1 MRAKTPMRICAEF
14 VGLLLACAIAAVP
27 TFAQRNWHQGDAW
40 LKWKESARESYVF
53 GYFNGYSNRNGKS
66 CEPTQKAWQKEINTA
81 VVAKTITDYYR
92 RYPEDREIDIAE
104 VIEQL
109 GNGLTIEQIHNYPF
123 PRHKLPASKVSG
135 K

>member
-1 MRAKTPMRICAEF
+1 MGAKTPVRTRSEF
-14 VGLLLACAIAAVP
+14 VVLLLACAIAAFP
-27 TFAQRNWHQGDAW
+27 TFAQRGWHQGDTW

-53 GYFNGYSNRNGKS
+53 GYFNGYSNRHDET
-66 CEPTQKAWQKEINTA
+66 CEPVQNEWQKEINTTVIA
-81 VVAKTITDYYR
+81 NKITDYYR

-109 GNGLTIEQIHNYPF
+109 GNGLTVEQIHNYPF
-123 PRHKLPASKVSG
+123 ARHKPPASKVPG